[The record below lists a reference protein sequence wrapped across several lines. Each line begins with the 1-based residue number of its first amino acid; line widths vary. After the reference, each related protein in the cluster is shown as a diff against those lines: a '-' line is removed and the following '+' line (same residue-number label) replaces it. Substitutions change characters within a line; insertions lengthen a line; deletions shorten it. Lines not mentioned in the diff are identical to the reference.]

1 MHLYP
6 LLVLT
11 QQEGFF
17 LAMQKF
23 FNVLSV
29 ASFVMSGAMVAGSV
43 LLYTRI
49 PSITKHY
56 MSELQGELT
65 KMVTDMVPS
74 QIDEALPELPTTT
87 GPALPIKSPF

>member
-17 LAMQKF
+17 LVMQKL

-29 ASFVMSGAMVAGSV
+29 AAFTMSAGMVAGTV

-56 MSELQGELT
+56 MSELTLEMT
-65 KMVTDMVPS
+65 KVMTNMVPGK
-74 QIDEALPELPTTT
+74 IDEAMPELPTTT
-87 GPALPIKSPF
+87 GPAVPFKLP